1 MMDEKVDDVV
11 VMDNVV
17 DDVVNDMVDDMVMD
31 EEKVDDVEPSEEV
44 AEV

>member
-11 VMDNVV
+11 VMDDVV
-17 DDVVNDMVDDMVMD
+17 DDVVNDMVMD